1 MLEGILTFAERYA
14 GLIAIVGAASVGM
27 LMISALITPW
37 FVAQLP
43 ADYFSRPTP
52 NVQPRSLQRLLLQL
66 ARNVLG
72 AILLAAGLLMMII
85 PGPGLITLVL
95 GLTVSDFAAKQRVI
109 RHFLNKPGVM
119 DSLNWMRR
127 KYHRPPFN

>member
-14 GLIAIVGAASVGM
+14 GLIAIVGAASIGM

-43 ADYFSRPTP
+43 PDHFSRPP
-52 NVQPRSLQRLLLQL
+52 PSAQPKSFQRLLLQL
-66 ARNVLG
+66 ARNSLG
-72 AILLAAGLLMMII
+72 AILLIAGLLMLII

-95 GLTVSDFAAKQRVI
+95 GLTVSDFSAKHRVI
-109 RHFLNKPGVM
+109 RQFLNRPGVM

-127 KYHRPPFN
+127 KYRRPPFL